1 MTPYANW
8 VAFYTIV
15 IKEILRFLR
24 IWKQTILPA
33 TITTILYFLIFG
45 QLVGSAIGEM
55 DGVAY
60 HEFIIPGLVMMAIIS
75 NAYGNTVS
83 SFFSSK
89 FHGHIEELIVSPVP
103 NYIILLGF
111 IGGGIARGLTVG
123 LAVTLV
129 VFLFTDLSIESPL
142 ITLSIVVLTATLF
155 SLIGILNG
163 IFAKNFDDISIVPNF
178 VLTPLSYLGGVF
190 YSISLLPE
198 FWQQVSLLNPVLYM
212 INAFRYGILGVSDIN
227 LLTSYLII
235 IFSIIVF
242 FTYTLYL
249 LEKGKGIRN

>member
-242 FTYTLYL
+242 FVYTLYL

>member
-1 MTPYANW
+1 MTAYAQW

-33 TITTILYFLIFG
+33 TITTTLYFLIFG
-45 QLVGSAIGEM
+45 QLIGSAIGEM
-55 DGVAY
+55 DGIAY
-60 HEFIIPGLVMMAIIS
+60 HNFIVPGLIMMSVIS
-75 NAYGNTVS
+75 NAYGNTVA

-111 IGGGIARGLTVG
+111 MGGGIARGLAVG

-129 VFLFTDLSIESPL
+129 TFFFTELSINNWL
-142 ITLSIVVLTATLF
+142 ITLSIVVLTAALF
-155 SLIGILNG
+155 SLFGVLNG
-163 IFAKNFDDISIVPNF
+163 LFAKNFDDISVVPNF
-178 VLTPLSYLGGVF
+178 VLMPLSYLGGVF

-198 FWQQVSLLNPVLYM
+198 FWQTVSLLNPVLYM
-212 INAFRYGILGVSDIN
+212 INAFRYGVFGVSDIH
-227 LLTSYLII
+227 LGVSYAII
-235 IFSIIVF
+235 ILAIIIA
-242 FTYTLYL
+242 FTYTLNL
-249 LEKGKGIRN
+249 LAKGKGIRQ

>member
-45 QLVGSAIGEM
+45 QLIGSAIGEM

-129 VFLFTDLSIESPL
+129 VFFFTDLSIESPL
-142 ITLSIVVLTATLF
+142 ITFSIVVLTATLF

-212 INAFRYGILGVSDIN
+212 INAFRYGILGISDIS

-235 IFSIIVF
+235 IFSIVVF
-242 FTYTLYL
+242 FIYTLYL
-249 LEKGKGIRN
+249 LKKGKGIRS

>member
-142 ITLSIVVLTATLF
+142 ITISIVILTATLF

-198 FWQQVSLLNPVLYM
+198 FWQKVSLLNPVLYM

-242 FTYTLYL
+242 FAYTLYL

>member
-142 ITLSIVVLTATLF
+142 ITFSIVVLTATLF

-242 FTYTLYL
+242 FVYTLYL